1 MVLPLQEVTT
11 QASALSG
18 LALVILLL
26 IRHVLQPRLT
36 ENQRLAFDV
45 AVLPLLSVLAIF
57 VVADFL
63 GALP

>member
-18 LALVILLL
+18 FALVILLL